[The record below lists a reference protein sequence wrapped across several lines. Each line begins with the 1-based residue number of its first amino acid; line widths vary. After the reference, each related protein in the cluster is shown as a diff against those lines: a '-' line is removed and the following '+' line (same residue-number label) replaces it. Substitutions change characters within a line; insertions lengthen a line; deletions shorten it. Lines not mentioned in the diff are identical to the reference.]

1 MAIEGGR
8 TLGMVSLVDVLVA
21 YVQDGSVEISDACR
35 YVNDREAFRM
45 RLEQLGIDVSPLER
59 LA

>member
-1 MAIEGGR
+1 MVIEGGR

-21 YVQDGSVEISDACR
+21 YVQDGSVDISDASR
-35 YVNDREAFRM
+35 YVSDREAFRF
-45 RLEQLGIDVSPLER
+45 RLEQLGIDISPLER